1 MKIIYAG
8 NPAYVIDLFAKER
21 CVYKLAPSQE
31 MRHIHIENKDYG
43 KAVVSPEQ
51 FKQALERQN

>member
-1 MKIIYAG
+1 MKLIYAG
-8 NPAYVIDLFAKER
+8 KPAYVIDLFAKER
-21 CVYKLAPSQE
+21 FIYKLGPGQE
-31 MRHIHIENKDYG
+31 MRHIHIENQNYG

>member
-21 CVYKLAPSQE
+21 FIYKLGPGQE
-31 MRHIHIENKDYG
+31 MRHICIENKDYG
-43 KAVVSPEQ
+43 KVVVSPEQ
-51 FKQALERQN
+51 FKQATER